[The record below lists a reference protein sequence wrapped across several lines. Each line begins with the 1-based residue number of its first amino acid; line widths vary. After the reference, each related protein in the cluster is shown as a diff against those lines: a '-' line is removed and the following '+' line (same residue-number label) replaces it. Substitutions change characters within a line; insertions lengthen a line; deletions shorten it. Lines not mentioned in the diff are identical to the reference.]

1 MRVGRIGR
9 AVGLRG
15 EVEIALETDNPDR
28 FAEGARIR
36 AEDGRE
42 FVVRTS
48 RMQNRRTIVSFE
60 GTTDR
65 TGAEALHGTVLV
77 IPDEDARELEPDEYW
92 DHDLIGCTVVT
103 VDGVEVGV
111 VDDVVHQPS
120 GALLSVGKYLI
131 PLVRGIVTEVGD
143 GRITVD
149 PVPGLLDG

>member
-1 MRVGRIGR
+1 LRVGRVGR

-28 FAEGARIR
+28 FAEGARVH

-48 RMQNRRTIVSFE
+48 RKHNQRTIVSFE
-60 GTTDR
+60 GTDDR

-77 IPDEDARELEPDEYW
+77 IPDDDARELGPDEYW
-92 DHDLIGCTVVT
+92 DHDLVGCTVVT
-103 VDGVEVGV
+103 VDGTEVGV

-120 GALLSVGKYLI
+120 GALLSVGKHLI
-131 PLVRGIVTEVGD
+131 PLVSDIVKDVAS
-143 GRITVD
+143 GRITID
-149 PVPGLLDG
+149 PIPGLLDG